1 MATPR
6 MDPSILEIADIIRY
20 PAAEEAFL
28 REFGL
33 VPTPSARPQATGT
46 LQGRSPASEYW
57 GICKDLGF
65 NPGEPGCDGEV
76 VTYNRRCKKGIR
88 PSFKCNRCKK
98 QLSQLRGTDA
108 LHGRQGQ
115 GSFFAFRDVLG
126 RPNVKIARRE
136 VIWLTYAMIKGS
148 SSRNT
153 KELIEK
159 EFKMSNT
166 TRTDWRNYVREVAL
180 AELLEQPPMGGVGQV
195 VQIDE
200 CLMRGRRKANRGRL
214 LTGDNVPPRRRNNY
228 GGVSDKG
235 PWIFGMLCVSTKE
248 LRLFEVDKRDAA
260 TLGPLIA
267 KNVLPGTTVFSDE
280 WAAYRCIPGLV
291 NANGTPLNLDWH
303 TVNHSVNFI
312 DPATGANTQRIESEW
327 QKAKRR
333 LVRNGNKTTPALM
346 RSHLAWLW
354 WRSVNARPNV
364 KDKFLRL
371 IEAIAR
377 RYPL

>member
-46 LQGRSPASEYW
+46 LQGRPPASEYW

-108 LHGRQGQ
+108 LH
-115 GSFFAFRDVLG
+115 DVLG

-136 VIWLTYAMIKGS
+136 VIWLTYAMIKGF

-180 AELLEQPPMGGVGQV
+180 AELLEQPPMGGVGTGGPNRRV
-195 VQIDE
+195 PDE
-200 CLMRGRRKANRGRL
+200 GTTQGEPRPPSDWRQCS
-214 LTGDNVPPRRRNNY
+214 PRRRNNY

-235 PWIFGMLCVSTKE
+235 PWIFGML
-248 LRLFEVDKRDAA
+248 
-260 TLGPLIA
+260 
-267 KNVLPGTTVFSDE
+267 
-280 WAAYRCIPGLV
+280 
-291 NANGTPLNLDWH
+291 
-303 TVNHSVNFI
+303 VNFI

>member
-1 MATPR
+1 MN
-6 MDPSILEIADIIRY
+6 
-20 PAAEEAFL
+20 
-28 REFGL
+28 
-33 VPTPSARPQATGT
+33 
-46 LQGRSPASEYW
+46 
-57 GICKDLGF
+57 KGF
-65 NPGEPGCDGEV
+65 
-76 VTYNRRCKKGIR
+76 
-88 PSFKCNRCKK
+88 
-98 QLSQLRGTDA
+98 
-108 LHGRQGQ
+108 
-115 GSFFAFRDVLG
+115 
-126 RPNVKIARRE
+126 
-136 VIWLTYAMIKGS
+136 

-166 TRTDWRNYVREVAL
+166 TRTDWRNYVTAVAL
-180 AELLEQPPMGGVGQV
+180 ADLLEQPPMGGVGQV

-200 CLMRGRRKANRGRL
+200 SLMRGRRKANRGRL

-248 LRLFEVDKRDAA
+248 LRLFAVDKRDAA
-260 TLGPLIA
+260 TLGRLIA

-291 NANGTPLNLDWH
+291 NANGTPQNLDWH

-346 RSHLAWLW
+346 PSHLAWLW
-354 WRSVNARPNV
+354 RRSINARPNV